1 MDMETK
7 LILQALLPA
16 LLIASGTATP
26 LANAQSQ
33 TPVLGCYVDTPAL
46 DYPTAGSCGGL
57 APPRR
62 TIVFEVMYR
71 QTPYTRY
78 SYFWTGCSSTSH
90 YCVIQNA
97 GSGLGEDGRTYTAI
111 VLITDN
117 QTGLTYTSTAA
128 ATLSQP

>member
-1 MDMETK
+1 METK
-7 LILQALLPA
+7 LILRALLPA
-16 LLIASGTATP
+16 LLIASGMGTP
-26 LANAQSQ
+26 QANAQSQ
-33 TPVLGCYVDTPAL
+33 TPALGCYVDTPAF
-46 DYPTAGSCGGL
+46 DYPAEGYCGGL

-78 SYFWTGCSSTSH
+78 SYVWTGCSSTSH

-97 GSGLGEDGRTYTAI
+97 GSGPGDGGRTYTAT

-117 QTGLTYTSTAA
+117 QTGLTYTSTAT
-128 ATLSQP
+128 ATLEQP

>member
-1 MDMETK
+1 METK
-7 LILQALLPA
+7 PILRALLPA
-16 LLIASGTATP
+16 LLIASGMATP

-33 TPVLGCYVDTPAL
+33 TPVLGCYVDTPAF

-97 GSGLGEDGRTYTAI
+97 GSGPDGQKTYTATM
-111 VLITDN
+111 LITDN
-117 QTGLTYTSTAA
+117 QTGLTYTSRAT
-128 ATLSQP
+128 ATLVSP